1 MLTLLARNWGWVLLR
16 GVAALIFGLLALFNP
31 GITLVVLVILFG
43 SYAIVDG
50 IFTIIS
56 AIANRQGEPHWV
68 ALLIN
73 GLVSLAIGIVT
84 FLWPGITALALLF
97 LIAAWAVITY
107 ARGIV
112 FDFPALFR
120 TVTLAL
126 VIAMLFTRS
135 RRLEWFAALVILVL
149 GAARLST
156 QVVR

>member
-1 MLTLLARNWGWVLLR
+1 MGW
-16 GVAALIFGLLALFNP
+16 IFQ
-31 GITLVVLVILFG
+31 V
-43 SYAIVDG
+43 
-50 IFTIIS
+50 
-56 AIANRQGEPHWV
+56 
-68 ALLIN
+68 
-73 GLVSLAIGIVT
+73 
-84 FLWPGITALALLF
+84 
-97 LIAAWAVITY
+97 AAWAVITY